1 MMMIMSQCEIVSG
14 KDETKMKSPLLYRIS
29 YKSSHSQIY
38 CISLRQHPKYTKYRL
53 FVLVVVC
60 CLLFVSMEGGN
71 QQLSCGVRKVNEA
84 WLVIDGFLPSG
95 NFIKARSPLQSN
107 GTSCASTPLHLRLH
121 WAPLY
126 THTWHFALKF
136 MILHITIDYG
146 NKHYACG
153 SKAPIMAFICSN
165 NRKGSKLTEI
175 VQKNENCLIGPKWR
189 IQP

>member
-38 CISLRQHPKYTKYRL
+38 CISLRQHLKYTKYRL

-95 NFIKARSPLQSN
+95 NFIKARSPLHIMCVDTFALTPSL
-107 GTSCASTPLHLRLH
+107 GTFVYTHLTLCFDIYDFAYYHWLWEQKLHLWLERTQNG
-121 WAPLY
+121 LY
-126 THTWHFALKF
+126 LQQKQKG
-136 MILHITIDYG
+136 IKIDR
-146 NKHYACG
+146 NS
-153 SKAPIMAFICSN
+153 SK
-165 NRKGSKLTEI
+165 E
-175 VQKNENCLIGPKWR
+175 
-189 IQP
+189 